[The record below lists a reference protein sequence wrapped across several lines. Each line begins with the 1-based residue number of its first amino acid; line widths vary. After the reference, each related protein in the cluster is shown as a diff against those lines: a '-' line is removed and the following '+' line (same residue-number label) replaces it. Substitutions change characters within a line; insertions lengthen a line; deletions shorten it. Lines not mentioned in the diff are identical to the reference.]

1 MESSI
6 NYEALASDYARYRS
20 LHPGVL
26 RQLIEHAGIESP
38 MRVVEVGSGTGN
50 YLIAIHEATGCHAA
64 GVEPSPA
71 MIEKA
76 RARSS
81 AIAWLPG
88 SAEELPL
95 KDEAADFIFSV
106 DVIHHVSD
114 RDAYF
119 RESRRALTAGG
130 LICTATD
137 SPSDLL
143 RRRPLSN
150 YFPETVAEELKR
162 YPAIDTLRSEMEA
175 AGFTDLTET
184 HVELE
189 YPLTDIAAY
198 RNRAYSSLQ
207 LIPEDALNRGIAKLE
222 SDLGRG
228 PISALSLYTLLWGT
242 A

>member
-1 MESSI
+1 MESRI

-20 LHPGVL
+20 LHPGLL
-26 RQLIEHAGIESP
+26 RQLIEHAGIESR

-71 MIEKA
+71 MIDKA
-76 RARSS
+76 RAHSS

-95 KDEAADFIFSV
+95 KNQAADFIFSV
-106 DVIHHVSD
+106 DVIHHVTD
-114 RDAYF
+114 REAFF
-119 RESRRALTAGG
+119 RESRRALAPGG

-150 YFPETVAEELKR
+150 YFPKTVAEELKR
-162 YPAIDTLRSEMEA
+162 YPSIETLRAEMET
-175 AGFTDLTET
+175 AGFTNLVET

-189 YPLTDIAAY
+189 YPLTDITAY
-198 RNRAYSSLQ
+198 RKRAYSSLQ
-207 LIPEDALNRGIAKLE
+207 LIPEDALLSGVRKLE
-222 SDLGRG
+222 ADLLMG
-228 PISALSLYTLLWGT
+228 PVAALSLYTLLWGT